1 MRHDTAREL
10 LPLHAIG
17 VVNAS
22 EAAEVSR
29 HIATCRQCGQE
40 AEIYAF
46 GAAALDAI
54 AGADPA
60 VLHSSDP
67 LPALAG
73 PGLDRIAAD
82 VFRQLGSY
90 APEWPGGVADAP
102 QAVEVAA
109 MWGLTSEDDD
119 TAGDLVRGIANDD
132 SLALQDS
139 VGFADSV
146 TLEDIDGNR
155 VPGLRELSGQSRGA
169 GGWVGP
175 GDPSITSLADEEWP
189 LQDAD
194 VAAHRPVAPGS
205 WPAVPAR
212 DENRADEQVLPAASD
227 WTSEEELHDDWADLA
242 TGTAPPASAL
252 LDEATSLRTVIS
264 RLKANSGSSEQPT
277 AQEDEVER
285 VAPAPPGEIEP
296 PEEGGGEVLP
306 HAAPNETAIF
316 AQDHAAGDGRRGLGA
331 IFRRSRKAEPAD
343 GTWDDLFQE
352 AEPPTAAEPGTLA
365 PRSAPM
371 LAGDRVQAPEVL
383 DQPGETSRPPLPPSW
398 LARTG
403 TPPIGGHAPAV
414 DDVESLDSW
423 AELAGTASEVEA
435 VTAPASTPESLLD
448 DPIAPEEVDEAPAA
462 VSAAP
467 VPTDGPPV
475 PSAWIAEDRPEAREA
490 PGVQDQP
497 DDWADLVS
505 GEALRAETEEDA
517 VTAADGGTT
526 PEELGVAA
534 EVSVPAEQLEAD
546 EDFEDDWADLLSGEA
561 LRAEAEEDEPAV
573 PAVAEVHVT
582 EEAVE
587 GAAAAFLAEP
597 DVREISAAAEIVAAA
612 DELGEDGDFEDDW
625 ADLLSGEALRAEA
638 EDDEAA
644 VPAAA
649 EVPAAEEAAGAVE
662 DEPAVPAVAEV
673 HVTEEAVEDA
683 AAAFLAEPD
692 VREISAAAEI
702 VAAADELGEDGDF
715 EDDWADLLSA
725 EALRAEAEE
734 DEPAV
739 PAVAEVHAAEEAAEA
754 GEDAVAAVAVETAP
768 EQLGAAAE
776 VAVPAEQL
784 EADEDFEDD
793 WADLL
798 SAEALRAEAEEDE
811 PAVPAVA
818 EVHATEEAAGAVED
832 AVAAVAVETTPEQ
845 LGAAAEVA
853 GVEAVASVEEAAS
866 GPETSAEA
874 DRESGTV
881 DFDDFADSWAGLALA
896 EDDEQRVADEA
907 FALAALEDPEGV
919 AEEQA
924 TALLRAEATV
934 QPESQPVA
942 RGGRGRF
949 GFLRRGRR
957 KDEERPAEVTGPETA
972 AEQIE
977 AVEPVI
983 LQAET
988 DVAGAAGPLAEGAGT
1003 AAEESDDHGDDWSAL
1018 AGAGVDHAGTIEIE
1032 GHAVEGDAPLVPEAE
1047 LEVPGFDAP
1056 VREVAVAE
1064 GGAVEEAA
1072 AQVVQPSLFDYDGD
1086 AEAADV
1092 EDLVPGATASAAT
1105 PARDIE
1111 VSDAV
1116 ADDDVGTRQRRRFG
1130 WLRRAIPGG
1139 EDIED
1144 DWAAAAKAA
1153 PEAPADDLDA
1163 GPPATTTAEVAS
1175 EPLLGIQVEE
1185 EEPPSADAA
1194 FEDAATVLALVE
1206 TQADEPLGAPVQDVK
1221 LIEATEAEPIEA
1233 LAPAADDTEP
1243 DGEAPGL
1250 PAVAFDADAADEGR
1264 APIELPSLPE
1274 AAEAVAALDLE
1285 SGAADGALDELFSE
1299 SEESRIDDVERDE
1312 GSRPDRS
1319 RFRWFRSK
1327 RREAEDEQEPDEWA
1341 AVAAEAAV
1349 PTETEA
1355 DSDRQSAEGSDEE
1368 AVATAAEQIASPD
1381 DFAAAEGDEEERLA
1395 AALQTESEDE
1405 VRDEADRP
1413 EALER
1418 AFEEP
1423 AEDEEVPPDSMAPEV
1438 PRSASPPPSRHRLR
1452 EMMRRRR
1459 SAHRAS
1465 SDTEPGEPIEAADL
1479 EPEPE
1484 PAPPAVPEPEPS
1496 YLVEELEELAP
1507 ADEERGRRR
1516 RGGGPG
1522 RRHVPGEREASGAQR
1537 GALRR
1542 ALGRQRTTEGE
1553 EDEEAAISPW
1563 AEVLRKPERPPS
1575 APMAGAFATP
1585 YIPGPVD
1592 WGLERYD
1599 DDEPETDDEPEV
1611 APSSWRFWT
1620 VMFGVTTVVLFGLLI
1635 GGIVMLVNLRQES
1648 QQLEVAK
1655 DAAAVPITFSSAV
1668 DSDLYSGEGYLE
1680 RERGQA
1686 LLTLKGITGAEQ
1698 GQQYVIWADNGTGT
1712 VTPVAWTTGRSNST
1726 TQYIPLN
1733 RVPRDVQRLY
1743 ITLETFSGRPE
1754 APPLGEILLEATTP

>member
-1 MRHDTAREL
+1 A
-10 LPLHAIG
+10 
-17 VVNAS
+17 
-22 EAAEVSR
+22 AAEFV
-29 HIATCRQCGQE
+29 
-40 AEIYAF
+40 
-46 GAAALDAI
+46 
-54 AGADPA
+54 
-60 VLHSSDP
+60 
-67 LPALAG
+67 
-73 PGLDRIAAD
+73 
-82 VFRQLGSY
+82 
-90 APEWPGGVADAP
+90 VA
-102 QAVEVAA
+102 
-109 MWGLTSEDDD
+109 S
-119 TAGDLVRGIANDD
+119 
-132 SLALQDS
+132 
-139 VGFADSV
+139 
-146 TLEDIDGNR
+146 
-155 VPGLRELSGQSRGA
+155 
-169 GGWVGP
+169 
-175 GDPSITSLADEEWP
+175 
-189 LQDAD
+189 
-194 VAAHRPVAPGS
+194 
-205 WPAVPAR
+205 
-212 DENRADEQVLPAASD
+212 
-227 WTSEEELHDDWADLA
+227 
-242 TGTAPPASAL
+242 
-252 LDEATSLRTVIS
+252 
-264 RLKANSGSSEQPT
+264 
-277 AQEDEVER
+277 
-285 VAPAPPGEIEP
+285 
-296 PEEGGGEVLP
+296 
-306 HAAPNETAIF
+306 
-316 AQDHAAGDGRRGLGA
+316 
-331 IFRRSRKAEPAD
+331 
-343 GTWDDLFQE
+343 
-352 AEPPTAAEPGTLA
+352 
-365 PRSAPM
+365 
-371 LAGDRVQAPEVL
+371 
-383 DQPGETSRPPLPPSW
+383 
-398 LARTG
+398 
-403 TPPIGGHAPAV
+403 
-414 DDVESLDSW
+414 
-423 AELAGTASEVEA
+423 
-435 VTAPASTPESLLD
+435 
-448 DPIAPEEVDEAPAA
+448 
-462 VSAAP
+462 
-467 VPTDGPPV
+467 
-475 PSAWIAEDRPEAREA
+475 
-490 PGVQDQP
+490 
-497 DDWADLVS
+497 
-505 GEALRAETEEDA
+505 
-517 VTAADGGTT
+517 
-526 PEELGVAA
+526 
-534 EVSVPAEQLEAD
+534 EQLED
-546 EDFEDDWADLLSGEA
+546 
-561 LRAEAEEDEPAV
+561 
-573 PAVAEVHVT
+573 
-582 EEAVE
+582 
-587 GAAAAFLAEP
+587 
-597 DVREISAAAEIVAAA
+597 
-612 DELGEDGDFEDDW
+612 
-625 ADLLSGEALRAEA
+625 
-638 EDDEAA
+638 
-644 VPAAA
+644 
-649 EVPAAEEAAGAVE
+649 
-662 DEPAVPAVAEV
+662 
-673 HVTEEAVEDA
+673 
-683 AAAFLAEPD
+683 
-692 VREISAAAEI
+692 
-702 VAAADELGEDGDF
+702 
-715 EDDWADLLSA
+715 
-725 EALRAEAEE
+725 
-734 DEPAV
+734 
-739 PAVAEVHAAEEAAEA
+739 
-754 GEDAVAAVAVETAP
+754 
-768 EQLGAAAE
+768 
-776 VAVPAEQL
+776 
-784 EADEDFEDD
+784 DEDFEDD